1 MTFSTHDS
9 VIIPH
14 EKNRGVVHC
23 PSPPRNEAPCTHT
36 HVRTY
41 KYPDT
46 QRIVEAVGILMI
58 ITAIITIMIQDA
70 SLLQIICYH

>member
-23 PSPPRNEAPCTHT
+23 PSPPRNEHT
-36 HVRTY
+36 HMKTY

-70 SLLQIICYH
+70 SLLQMICYH

>member
-1 MTFSTHDS
+1 M
-9 VIIPH
+9 VWCIALL
-14 EKNRGVVHC
+14 
-23 PSPPRNEAPCTHT
+23 PPEMKHHAHTHT